1 VATGHETQKSS
12 PATIAFIKKIRSS
25 TLSKSPSFQASL
37 VYRVSART
45 ARATQRNPVS
55 RKKKKKGS
63 SIYSINT
70 SALCRLENR
79 AMCKPLRNAKSFI
92 SEI

>member
-55 RKKKKKGS
+55 RKKKKKREAVYIQ
-63 SIYSINT
+63 SILVPFVDLKT
-70 SALCRLENR
+70 ELCASL
-79 AMCKPLRNAKSFI
+79 
-92 SEI
+92 